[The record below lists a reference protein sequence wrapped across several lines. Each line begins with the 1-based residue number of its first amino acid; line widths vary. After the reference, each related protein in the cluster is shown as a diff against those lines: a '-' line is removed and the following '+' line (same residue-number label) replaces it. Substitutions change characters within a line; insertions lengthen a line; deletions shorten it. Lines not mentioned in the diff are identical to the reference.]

1 MDTVEWNSESKWK
14 VSQRTIRQ
22 NVSYL
27 TLSLSSDQYIG
38 NKANILERMTMFL
51 IIYSFQMK
59 IIGLA
64 YLELNYLMESQGLM
78 EIRNNEKRNGE
89 KLKKEYL
96 LKINQ
101 NNNVLNWVLK
111 ENSSKLETSLR
122 AQSQL
127 IKVVKA
133 PPKIEPTVFFIYFC

>member
-1 MDTVEWNSESKWK
+1 
-14 VSQRTIRQ
+14 
-22 NVSYL
+22 
-27 TLSLSSDQYIG
+27 
-38 NKANILERMTMFL
+38 
-51 IIYSFQMK
+51 MK

-101 NNNVLNWVLK
+101 NSNVLN
-111 ENSSKLETSLR
+111 
-122 AQSQL
+122 
-127 IKVVKA
+127 
-133 PPKIEPTVFFIYFC
+133 